1 MRDDY
6 MKIRVG
12 IFFGGNTVEHEIS
25 IITALQAMENIDE
38 EKYEI
43 VPIYIS
49 KDRHMYTGTAL
60 RDMETFKY
68 FDNMKKYLKEI
79 TLVLKDGNVVLQKV
93 KGIFGR
99 NVGYI
104 DVAFPIVHGKGVED
118 GTIAGYLESFGIPVV
133 GPSIVGAA
141 VGQDKVLLKQ
151 ILKANNIKTP
161 KYIWFYD
168 NEYDLGKDEV
178 IFKAEKLGYPL
189 IVKPANLGSTIGI
202 KVAHDKNELCEAI
215 DTALEYENKI
225 LIEEVIPN
233 LLELNCAVLGNH
245 EFMETSLI
253 AEMKMRHE
261 LLTFE
266 DKYLGSSKKG
276 IKSSCKTPSM
286 SNSDFRIPAKISD
299 EMTEEIYEISKSTF
313 RALNLKGVC
322 RIDFLV
328 NKKTSEIFVNE
339 PNTIPGSLSFY
350 MFKPK
355 GKEYVTLIDELIT
368 MSIKD
373 YKNNSRKTTSFK
385 SNVLS
390 NYNGAKGFKKGVK

>member
-1 MRDDY
+1 MI
-6 MKIRVG
+6 KVG
-12 IFFGGNTVEHEIS
+12 VFFGGDTVEHEIS
-25 IITALQAMENIDE
+25 IITALQAMENINE

-49 KDRHMYTGTAL
+49 KDRHMYTGRAL

-68 FDNMKKYLKEI
+68 FDNMKRYLKEV
-79 TLVLKDGNVVLQKV
+79 TLSSFEDGIRMQKV
-93 KGIFGR
+93 KGFFGR
-99 NVGYI
+99 NVGVI

-118 GTIAGYLESFGIPVV
+118 GSLAGYLESFGIPVV
-133 GPSIVGAA
+133 GPSIIGASL
-141 VGQDKVLLKQ
+141 GQDKVLLKQ
-151 ILKANNIKTP
+151 VLKANNIKTP
-161 KYIWFYD
+161 KYVWFFE
-168 NEYDLGKDEV
+168 NEYEMNKDLV
-178 IFKAEKLGYPL
+178 INDIEKLGYPV

-202 KVAHDKNELCEAI
+202 TAAHNNRELIDAI
-215 DTALEYENKI
+215 DTALEYDDKI
-225 LIEEVIPN
+225 IAEEMVPN

-245 EFMETSLI
+245 EYQETSLI

-266 DKYLGSSKKG
+266 DKYLGSGKKG
-276 IKSSCKTPSM
+276 VKMGPKTSPSM

-299 EMTEEIYEISKSTF
+299 EMTEKIYKISKQVF

-328 NKKTSEIFVNE
+328 NKKTGDIYVNE

-355 GKEYVTLIDELIT
+355 GKEYVSLTDELIT
-368 MSIKD
+368 MAIKD
-373 YKNNSRKTTSFK
+373 YKNRKRKTSNFE

-390 NYNGAKGFKKGVK
+390 NYNGSKGFKKGLK